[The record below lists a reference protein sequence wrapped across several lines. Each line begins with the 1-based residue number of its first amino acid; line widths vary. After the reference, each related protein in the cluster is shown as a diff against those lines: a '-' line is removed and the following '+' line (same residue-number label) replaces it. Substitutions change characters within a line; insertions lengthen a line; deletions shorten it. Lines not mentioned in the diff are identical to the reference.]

1 MDWRESLRQAYE
13 SVADHPRRVFA
24 SSMGVLWGAAAIVV
38 LLGWGTGFREFMR
51 VELGRFGEGFVMLF
65 PATTSSGFP
74 GHRKGVQVRISRD
87 DAAAAERDG
96 GESVRALLACHN
108 SRERLLV
115 ESDVGQI
122 RRLDL
127 SACDERFLALRKF
140 EIEHGRGFDAVE
152 AERGAAVAVLGPEA
166 AEQLFGSPQ
175 AALGRTL
182 RVSGKPFQV
191 IGVPKRKGRQ
201 YFNTHRPDN
210 RMLVIPAASAEER
223 LGYDPQ
229 AANFFLLFPRRG
241 GSADDAARAV
251 LRVWGPRAGF
261 HPDDA
266 DAIKRFSSYELL
278 GLVDLFYAGFMIF
291 IGVAGTVTLLI
302 GGVGIANVHLATLAE
317 RTVEIGADHR
327 GVAVGLRLHG
337 GARSAAGRR
346 TLLGAGRHHGSERL
360 PAPDPLGR
368 GRGRH
373 LRRGA
378 GGGAGCS
385 PAAGAPGPQDGRV
398 GRAAC
403 GDLGAG
409 AEPRPR
415 WALLR
420 PARARGGDPV
430 RWQGTRD
437 RAIAVATAQ

>member
-13 SVADHPRRVFA
+13 SVSDHPRRVFA

-74 GHRKGVQVRISRD
+74 GFRKGVHLRISRD
-87 DAAAAERDG
+87 DAAAAERDA

-140 EIEHGRGFDAVE
+140 EIEHGRGFDAAE

-166 AEQLFGSPQ
+166 AEQLFGSPE

-241 GSADDAARAV
+241 RGADDAARAV
-251 LRVWGPRAGF
+251 LRAWGPRAGF

-317 RTVEIGADHR
+317 RTVEIGVAKAIGARNRVLVVQTIVESLLVSGSTAGLGALLGVALCWALGAFTDPSVFPR
-327 GVAVGLRLHG
+327 PILSAVGVAVTFAAVLAVALVAALLPALQVR
-337 GARSAAGRR
+337 RMDVSAA
-346 TLLGAGRHHGSERL
+346 
-360 PAPDPLGR
+360 
-368 GRGRH
+368 
-373 LRRGA
+373 LR
-378 GGGAGCS
+378 
-385 PAAGAPGPQDGRV
+385 
-398 GRAAC
+398 
-403 GDLGAG
+403 
-409 AEPRPR
+409 AE
-415 WALLR
+415 
-420 PARARGGDPV
+420 
-430 RWQGTRD
+430 T
-437 RAIAVATAQ
+437 

>member
-38 LLGWGTGFREFMR
+38 LLGWGTGFREFMHA
-51 VELGRFGEGFVMLF
+51 ELGRFGEGFVMMF

-74 GHRKGVQVRISRD
+74 GHRKGVHVQISLD
-87 DAAAAERDG
+87 DAAAAERDAG
-96 GESVRALLACHN
+96 DSVRALLACHN

-115 ESDVGQI
+115 ESDTGQI

-127 SACDERFLALRKF
+127 SACDERFLAFRKF
-140 EIEHGRGFDAVE
+140 EIEHGRGFDAAE
-152 AERGAAVAVLGPEA
+152 AARGAPVAVLGPEA
-166 AEQLFGSPQ
+166 AEQLFGSPE

-210 RMLVIPAASAEER
+210 RILIVPAASAEER
-223 LGYDPQ
+223 LGYDSD

-241 GSADDAARAV
+241 LDAEEAARAV

-261 HPDDA
+261 HPDDT

-317 RTVEIGADHR
+317 RTVEIGVAKAIGARNRVLVAQTVVESLLVSGSTAGLGALLGVALCWALGAFTDPSVFPR
-327 GVAVGLRLHG
+327 PILSSVGVAVTFAAVLAVALVAALLPALQVR
-337 GARSAAGRR
+337 RMDVSAA
-346 TLLGAGRHHGSERL
+346 
-360 PAPDPLGR
+360 
-368 GRGRH
+368 
-373 LRRGA
+373 LR
-378 GGGAGCS
+378 
-385 PAAGAPGPQDGRV
+385 
-398 GRAAC
+398 
-403 GDLGAG
+403 
-409 AEPRPR
+409 AE
-415 WALLR
+415 
-420 PARARGGDPV
+420 
-430 RWQGTRD
+430 T
-437 RAIAVATAQ
+437 